1 MFNNKF
7 NKRWNTCCEPVKPCC
22 NPCNPCCEPVN
33 PCCEPCV
40 VMEPCVNK
48 CCETE
53 TCYDVKHVIPV
64 HTHVVNKHVYK
75 HTYEPQFS
83 CSSEDQVINVNVN
96 GPIGY

>member
-7 NKRWNTCCEPVKPCC
+7 NKKW
-22 NPCNPCCEPVN
+22 NPCCEPVRTCCE
-33 PCCEPCV
+33 PKTCCDLCCEPCV

-64 HTHVVNKHVYK
+64 HTHVVNKHIYK
-75 HTYEPQFS
+75 HTYEPQYS
-83 CSSEDQVINVNVN
+83 CSSEDQVINVNCN
-96 GPIGY
+96 GPIGF